1 MTPMPPAE
9 PANAPGPAPAPSID
23 RSAFLQRMKIA
34 TYGIVLFVLTI
45 HLLKEFR
52 EMLQPLFVALFLGF
66 LMHPVHRWLIRR
78 GIPSI
83 FAYGI
88 IVVLVVLGFLA
99 FGSILYVNVAEL
111 ARDKQKLRQYED
123 RLGGIVKNVTA
134 HLPFEKKDDA
144 EEKKGERDI
153 RNGVLGVAGTIAE
166 RRGAAPEP
174 IWRDILSPERL
185 INPAVAAF
193 GQLRDSLAWAALVFL
208 FVLFL
213 IAEKVTFPHRLA
225 LAFGDLHG
233 DRIMAIVESINQAIS
248 QYIAVKTLVSALA
261 GLLTYAVL
269 AFFGV
274 ELAASWGLLVFLFN
288 YIPYVGSLIACA
300 LPILLSFLQFNDEL
314 WKPIVIAVSLIGI
327 QQGIGNWI
335 EPRMAGQR
343 LDVSPLL
350 IVLSLTFWWTVWG
363 IFGAILAVPL
373 LVIVRII
380 LDNIPETKPIATL
393 ISNR

>member
-1 MTPMPPAE
+1 MTATPPPADSQTV
-9 PANAPGPAPAPSID
+9 NLD
-23 RSAFLQRMKIA
+23 RTAFMRRLKIA
-34 TYGIVLFVLTI
+34 TYTLVIFVLSI
-45 HLLKEFR
+45 HLLREFR

-66 LMHPVHRWLIRR
+66 LVNPIHGWLIRR
-78 GIPSI
+78 GIPSLV
-83 FAYGI
+83 AYGI
-88 IVVLVVLGFLA
+88 ILVLVCLGLVA
-99 FGSILYVNVAEL
+99 FGSIMYANVAEL
-111 ARDKQKLRQYED
+111 ARDKQKLQRYED
-123 RLGGIVKNVTA
+123 QLGTMIKKVA
-134 HLPFEKKDDA
+134 AQLPINRRDDA
-144 EEKKGERDI
+144 EEKKAERDM
-153 RNGVLGVAGTIAE
+153 RNSVVGFVGTITDPIE
-166 RRGAAPEP
+166 RRAPSEP
-174 IWRDILSPERL
+174 IWRGILSPERL
-185 INPAVAAF
+185 ISPVVAAV

-213 IAEKVTFPHRLA
+213 IAEKVTFPRRLE
-225 LAFGDLHG
+225 LAFGDVQG
-233 DRIMAIVESINQAIS
+233 DRILAVIESINQAIS
-248 QYIAVKTLVSALA
+248 QYIAVKTLVSVLA
-261 GLLTYAVL
+261 GILTYAVL

-274 ELAASWGLLVFLFN
+274 ELAASWALLVFLLN
-288 YIPYVGSLIACA
+288 YIPYVGSLIACT
-300 LPILLSFLQFNDEL
+300 LPIVLSFLQFPDEL
-314 WKPIVIAVSLIGI
+314 WKPIMVTILLIGI

>member
-9 PANAPGPAPAPSID
+9 TPSSIGRSLD

-34 TYGIVLFVLTI
+34 TYGMVLFVLSI
-45 HLLKEFR
+45 YLLREFR
-52 EMLQPLFVALFLGF
+52 EMLQPLFVAVFLGF

-83 FAYGI
+83 FAYGM
-88 IVVLVVLGFLA
+88 IVVLVALGFFAL
-99 FGSILYVNVAEL
+99 GSIIYANVAEL
-111 ARDKQKLRQYED
+111 ARNKEKLRQYED
-123 RLGGIVKNVTA
+123 RLDAMVKSVA
-134 HLPFEKKDDA
+134 SRLKMEEEGKKADPEPGEKK
-144 EEKKGERDI
+144 
-153 RNGVLGVAGTIAE
+153 
-166 RRGAAPEP
+166 APTSEP
-174 IWRDILSPERL
+174 IWRSFSPDRL
-185 INPAVAAF
+185 INAGVAAF

-213 IAEKVTFPHRLA
+213 IAEKVTFPHRLE
-225 LAFGDLHG
+225 LAFGSQQG
-233 DRIMAIVESINQAIS
+233 DRIMGIVESINQAIS
-248 QYIAVKTLVSALA
+248 QYVAVKTLVSALA
-261 GLLTYAVL
+261 GLLSYAVL
-269 AFFGV
+269 TGFEV
-274 ELAASWGLLVFLFN
+274 ELAASWGLLIFMLN

-300 LPILLSFLQFNDEL
+300 LPIVLSFLQFNDEI
-314 WKPIVIAVSLIGI
+314 WKPIVIAVSLVGI

>member
-1 MTPMPPAE
+1 MTPTPPAE
-9 PANAPGPAPAPSID
+9 PANSAAPTPSID
-23 RSAFLQRMKIA
+23 PSAFLQRMKIA
-34 TYGIVLFVLTI
+34 TYSAVLFVLTI
-45 HLLKEFR
+45 QLLKDFR

-66 LMHPVHRWLIRR
+66 LMHPVHRWLIGR

-88 IVVLVVLGFLA
+88 IVILVVLGFLG
-99 FGSILYVNVAEL
+99 FGSIMYANVAEL
-111 ARDKQKLRQYED
+111 ARNEAKLRQYED
-123 RLGGIVKNVTA
+123 RLDTIIRNVVA
-134 HLPFEKKDDA
+134 HLPFKKEIEAD
-144 EEKKGERDI
+144 KKE
-153 RNGVLGVAGTIAE
+153 
-166 RRGAAPEP
+166 GAAEP
-174 IWRDILSPERL
+174 GEAKGRNASILRGIFEPERL
-185 INPAVAAF
+185 IAPAVAAAT
-193 GQLRDSLAWAALVFL
+193 QLKDSVTWAALVFL

-213 IAEKVTFPHRLA
+213 IAEKVTFPHRIA
-225 LAFGDLHG
+225 LAFGDQQG
-233 DRIMAIVESINQAIS
+233 ERVMGIVESINQAIS
-248 QYIAVKTLVSALA
+248 QYIAVKTVVSLLA
-261 GLLTYAVL
+261 GLLSYAVL
-269 AFFGV
+269 AYMEV
-274 ELAASWGLLVFLFN
+274 ELAASWGILIFLLN

-300 LPILLSFLQFNDEL
+300 LPILLSFLQFDEI
-314 WKPIVIAVSLIGI
+314 WRPIVIAVSLIGI

>member
-9 PANAPGPAPAPSID
+9 PMNPHAAAPPPSID
-23 RSAFLQRMKIA
+23 PSTFLQRMKIA
-34 TYGIVLFVLTI
+34 TYSVVLFVLTI

-52 EMLQPLFVALFLGF
+52 EMLQPLFIALFLGF

-88 IVVLVVLGFLA
+88 IVVLVVLGSLG
-99 FGSILYVNVAEL
+99 FGSIMYANVAEL
-111 ARDKQKLRQYED
+111 ARNEAKLRQYED
-123 RLGGIVKNVTA
+123 RLDAIVRNVLA
-134 HLPFEKKDDA
+134 HVPFRKEID
-144 EEKKGERDI
+144 EEKKEGE
-153 RNGVLGVAGTIAE
+153 
-166 RRGAAPEP
+166 PEP
-174 IWRDILSPERL
+174 NEKKGGRNQSILRGIFEPQQL
-185 INPAVAAF
+185 IAPAVAAAS
-193 GQLRDSLAWAALVFL
+193 QLKDSVTWAALVFL

-213 IAEKVTFPHRLA
+213 IAEKVTFPHRIA
-225 LAFGDLHG
+225 LAFGEQQGERVML
-233 DRIMAIVESINQAIS
+233 IVESINQAIS
-248 QYIAVKTLVSALA
+248 QYIAVKTVVSALA

-269 AFFGV
+269 AVFRV
-274 ELAASWGLLVFLFN
+274 ELAATWGLLVFMLN

>member
-1 MTPMPPAE
+1 
-9 PANAPGPAPAPSID
+9 
-23 RSAFLQRMKIA
+23 
-34 TYGIVLFVLTI
+34 
-45 HLLKEFR
+45 
-52 EMLQPLFVALFLGF
+52 
-66 LMHPVHRWLIRR
+66 
-78 GIPSI
+78 
-83 FAYGI
+83 
-88 IVVLVVLGFLA
+88 
-99 FGSILYVNVAEL
+99 
-111 ARDKQKLRQYED
+111 
-123 RLGGIVKNVTA
+123 
-134 HLPFEKKDDA
+134 
-144 EEKKGERDI
+144 
-153 RNGVLGVAGTIAE
+153 
-166 RRGAAPEP
+166 
-174 IWRDILSPERL
+174 
-185 INPAVAAF
+185 
-193 GQLRDSLAWAALVFL
+193 
-208 FVLFL
+208 
-213 IAEKVTFPHRLA
+213 
-225 LAFGDLHG
+225 LAFGDVQG
-233 DRIMAIVESINQAIS
+233 DRIMGIVESINQAIS

-269 AFFGV
+269 AYFKV
-274 ELAASWGLLVFLFN
+274 ELAASWGLLVFLLN

-300 LPILLSFLQFNDEL
+300 LPILLSFLQFSDEL